1 MSSALDGIAISDDA
15 IRILYR
21 ARLGKEVACIAAP
34 KDNAGGQMHKI
45 YLVDL
50 HDQTR
55 TVLRI
60 SRRSAEEDRTEVEV
74 ATLAYISERSPIPIP
89 APKVLFWSADPK
101 ASELGRPYTAMTRL
115 SGQTLSNLLGGPVT
129 SDSPSTSELRAIA
142 TQVSQVQ
149 LALCSIPL
157 PEVFGNSQSIGALQL
172 CRSQDSST
180 LHEGNFTMGPF
191 FDEYMIEQD
200 SLQRFW
206 SGTGA
211 TLADLN
217 IAGPYSTWTEATSA
231 WIKNYI
237 FMIKTHPSLDASR
250 SLLPRLEALVAR
262 LANSNITRAFQK
274 DHKDA
279 VELAHNDLHAGNIL
293 VERQP
298 TNGPEGSTWRF
309 SGILDWEFA
318 ASYPSFLNPR
328 RNFLHPMTTQ
338 GELLQKRGVDGDGQ
352 IFAPE
357 AFDIY
362 LRSRTAT
369 EDPSGQM
376 QRARRHALEHSR
388 FASRLN
394 SPEGNDEQTPL
405 QILSMLRNYLR
416 AITEV
421 CVQES
426 DNQEKVRLAQTSWTR
441 AVLDRLD
448 QVEAFIETV

>member
-142 TQVSQVQ
+142 T
-149 LALCSIPL
+149 
-157 PEVFGNSQSIGALQL
+157 
-172 CRSQDSST
+172 QDSST

>member
-45 YLVDL
+45 YFVDL

-89 APKVLFWSADPK
+89 APKVLFWSADPN

-142 TQVSQVQ
+142 TQ
-149 LALCSIPL
+149 
-157 PEVFGNSQSIGALQL
+157 
-172 CRSQDSST
+172 DSST
-180 LHEGNFTMGPF
+180 LHQGNFTMGPF
-191 FDEYMIEQD
+191 FDEYMIEQY
-200 SLQRFW
+200 SWQRFW

-231 WIKNYI
+231 WIKTYI

-298 TNGPEGSTWRF
+298 TNGPEGSTWRL

-318 ASYPSFLNPR
+318 TSYPSFLNPR

-338 GELLQKRGVDGDGQ
+338 GELLQKRGVDADGQ

-426 DNQEKVRLAQTSWTR
+426 DNQEKVRLVQTSWTR